1 MHLKCPVLN
10 AVCYNNYWGRNR
22 QIEPLIRS
30 LLTLRTG
37 CENVFDDGKSQ
48 YCEWRS
54 FEIFSQPFHSVNGI
68 QVWRL
73 TIVWVFFSLFPSFIL
88 FPPCNQGIPNFHAIF
103 EIWYNQVSNC
113 DFMLVPRTQ
122 GNFITIN
129 LTNESVLTFLARQEK
144 KIFFNVEIITC
155 ELFNFHWFILT

>member
-22 QIEPLIRS
+22 LIEPLIRS

-54 FEIFSQPFHSVNGI
+54 FEYSHNLSTLLTESRYGDL
-68 QVWRL
+68 RL
-73 TIVWVFFSLFPSFIL
+73 FGSSSLFFLRLFCSLLATKEYLIFMPSLRSGTIKSLTVIL
-88 FPPCNQGIPNFHAIF
+88 CWSPELKAISLRS
-103 EIWYNQVSNC
+103 I
-113 DFMLVPRTQ
+113 
-122 GNFITIN
+122 
-129 LTNESVLTFLARQEK
+129 
-144 KIFFNVEIITC
+144 
-155 ELFNFHWFILT
+155 